1 MPRWS
6 AAQMLGQIALGRP
19 LKLRE
24 WPSDMHGQI
33 LPTQLKLREAIARG
47 RISDVRGRQGP
58 PGSKER
64 IEELL
69 SDSEFTL
76 LVTPHGTLT
85 VHPPHQ
91 RHKFEEKYGIDDL
104 DNWWREIDFDQD
116 EGEQAFAPS
125 APAESCRT
133 QPHLRLLPGGLP
145 ARSGEIEAP
154 GSEPAA
160 RAEELSPDP
169 AAPPPRAEQKSP
181 PAEPIRRGSPEQYD
195 WEEGFLFMHQEL
207 NKRGD
212 PKNPINA
219 VDGWRSDA
227 DVARLVAAHVA
238 IDGRQPDLKHTARVI
253 RRRLKEWRAGQAE
266 HNLVQVERN

>member
-1 MPRWS
+1 VRSTKRKPRRSS
-6 AAQMLGQIALGRP
+6 APRP
-19 LKLRE
+19 LDTTGAKQGDGEAEKFHTLSWRFVASP
-24 WPSDMHGQI
+24 PSPVG
-33 LPTQLKLREAIARG
+33 LE
-47 RISDVRGRQGP
+47 VRDATMVGGADA
-58 PGSKER
+58 GADCSGKT
-64 IEELL
+64 IE
-69 SDSEFTL
+69 
-76 LVTPHGTLT
+76 V
-85 VHPPHQ
+85 
-91 RHKFEEKYGIDDL
+91 
-104 DNWWREIDFDQD
+104 
-116 EGEQAFAPS
+116 
-125 APAESCRT
+125 
-133 QPHLRLLPGGLP
+133 
-145 ARSGEIEAP
+145 EIEAP